1 MPQDRQSGQSEPQSE
16 QNDQNEKEYVLDSK
30 SESDEVVVDKKT
42 LTKGGKPVALS
53 QEEYD
58 RVKRLNGVKLTE
70 ANKETEE

>member
-1 MPQDRQSGQSEPQSE
+1 MPQDRQSGQIEPQSE

-30 SESDEVVVDKKT
+30 SESDEVVVDKKI

-58 RVKRLNGVKLTE
+58 RVKRLSGVKLTE